1 MLAIVNDDLAGINNL
16 QISTNQFFVITAT
29 IRVHGDKEGEILGF
43 CIFIER

>member
-1 MLAIVNDDLAGINNL
+1 MLTIVNDDLASINL

-29 IRVHGDKEGEILGF
+29 IRVHGDKEGKILGF